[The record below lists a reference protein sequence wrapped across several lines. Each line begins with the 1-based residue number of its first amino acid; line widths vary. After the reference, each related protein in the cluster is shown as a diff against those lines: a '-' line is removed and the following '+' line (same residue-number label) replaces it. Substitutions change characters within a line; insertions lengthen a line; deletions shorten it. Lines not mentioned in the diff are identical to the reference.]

1 MLKMVHT
8 MQVKKLE
15 QELINSLEKNILR
28 PGKIVSAKVLKAEN
42 GLYLLSLNG
51 EKVQAKSEKPL
62 KEGELVKLKI
72 EKLDSEG
79 KIIVKIADS
88 NEKKEAINY
97 ANKELISSIKKEVL
111 KQSVKEKIFLSN
123 KELDEIVLGLDHY
136 KEKGNEIEDNL
147 IKTLLFVKK
156 HNINDEETFNSLRKY
171 YAKKIDHSLDI
182 ENLEIQLKEEIKYL
196 KEENTPFAKGT
207 NTVNQVNYEKGY
219 LNIIF
224 GLVGFLKPITVEF
237 KAETPNNQME
247 KENLTI
253 VIKLELEKLGK
264 LDIIINIW
272 RKKIELF
279 FVTYSDI
286 DKKTFTNL
294 DELKNRLENVGY
306 IVENIH
312 ISRRSEN
319 DVGDIGAINYKI

>member
-1 MLKMVHT
+1 M
-8 MQVKKLE
+8 
-15 QELINSLEKNILR
+15 
-28 PGKIVSAKVLKAEN
+28 
-42 GLYLLSLNG
+42 
-51 EKVQAKSEKPL
+51 
-62 KEGELVKLKI
+62 
-72 EKLDSEG
+72 
-79 KIIVKIADS
+79 
-88 NEKKEAINY
+88 
-97 ANKELISSIKKEVL
+97 
-111 KQSVKEKIFLSN
+111 
-123 KELDEIVLGLDHY
+123 
-136 KEKGNEIEDNL
+136 
-147 IKTLLFVKK
+147 
-156 HNINDEETFNSLRKY
+156 
-171 YAKKIDHSLDI
+171 
-182 ENLEIQLKEEIKYL
+182 
-196 KEENTPFAKGT
+196 
-207 NTVNQVNYEKGY
+207 NYEKGY